1 MILQPNLLQINR
13 QTDRQTDA
21 NNRQAAV
28 KRPFSCAIN
37 RYRTSLCKYVCLR
50 KGVFF
55 FTRKKAER
63 HPNKRLGLKPVG
75 LVLIC

>member
-1 MILQPNLLQINR
+1 MILRLNLLQTDR
-13 QTDRQTDA
+13 QTDRQTDT

-28 KRPFSCAIN
+28 KRSFSCVIN
-37 RYRTSLCKYVCLR
+37 RYQTSLCKYVCLR